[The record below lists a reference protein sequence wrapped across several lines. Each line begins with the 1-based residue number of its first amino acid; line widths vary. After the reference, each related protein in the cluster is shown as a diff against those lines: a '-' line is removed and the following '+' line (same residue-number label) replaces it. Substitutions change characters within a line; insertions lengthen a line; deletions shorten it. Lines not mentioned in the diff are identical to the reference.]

1 MHKKSKF
8 RENLE
13 NALESSMFAS
23 RWFMAPV
30 YVVLSLSLAVI
41 MLKVVQEFMHNI
53 PLMITMDIR
62 NLLLFVLHIVDL
74 ALIGNLVLMIL
85 FAGYENFVS
94 KIDAAKDSEDK
105 PSWMGKVDFSGL
117 KLKLISSIVAISGIN
132 LLEAFMSLKDHTDRE
147 IKWQIIIHLVFIA
160 SGVLLALMDWIAS
173 KTKPRY

>member
-1 MHKKSKF
+1 MYKKSKF
-8 RENLE
+8 RESLE
-13 NALESSMFAS
+13 HILESSMFAS

-41 MLKVVQEFMHNI
+41 MLKVVQEFIYNV

-94 KIDAAKDSEDK
+94 KIEAAKDSVDK

-147 IKWQIIIHLVFIA
+147 IKFQIIIHLVFIA
-160 SGVLLALMDWIAS
+160 SGVFLALMDWIAS